1 MKYPLLDILRKFV
14 ANEIDPIEFRDT
26 VEQWNQTGLWDGLS
40 KKEYKLLSDFFY
52 KYFDMYAG
60 ESLPQFNWWERF
72 KRDMRGEGNIDLK
85 GLRKGSADLLTALE
99 KEQHKK

>member
-1 MKYPLLDILRKFV
+1 MKYPLLDILRKFL
-14 ANEIDPIEFRDT
+14 ANEIDPMEFRDT

-40 KKEYKLLSDFFY
+40 KEEYKLLSNFFY

-60 ESLPQFNWWERF
+60 ESLPQFSWWERF

-85 GLRKGSADLLTALE
+85 GLRKGSADLLVALE